1 MTHYMNLHNNPFNSI
16 MNKTKTVEMRLND
29 EKRILIKINEFI
41 EFTNNV
47 TNEKMLVKV
56 IDVKSYQD
64 FSLLYKEYQ
73 KEEIGY
79 KIDEVANPDD
89 MLLYYSKEKIEKYG
103 VLAIRLEV
111 ID

>member
-1 MTHYMNLHNNPFNSI
+1 MNYLDSI
-16 MNKTKTVEMRLND
+16 SNYED
-29 EKRILIKINEFI
+29 IKNE
-41 EFTNNV
+41 
-47 TNEKMLVKV
+47 
-56 IDVKSYQD
+56 
-64 FSLLYKEYQ
+64 EYQ

-103 VLAIRLEV
+103 ALAIRLEV